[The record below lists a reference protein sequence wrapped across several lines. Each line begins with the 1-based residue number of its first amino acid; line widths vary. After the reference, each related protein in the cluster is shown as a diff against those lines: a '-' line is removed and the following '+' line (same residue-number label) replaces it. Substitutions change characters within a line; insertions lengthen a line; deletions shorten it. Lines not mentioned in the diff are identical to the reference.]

1 MNARVESPS
10 EDWLVIVGSMV
21 AVATMAAI
29 SALVGPIFPAA
40 LIGLTLLAA
49 TAWRPIL
56 AVYIYVVTLPFIAG
70 IGRGKLVPLVRPN
83 EALLAAV
90 IAGVLIGC
98 YVRFVAAHTAKFRFT
113 RLDFVLAAFVALS
126 VVWPVCSLLLRGK
139 VPSFTEVMTFFPMA
153 KLTGLFVLVRF
164 AVRTTDQLIRCI
176 RLIIWPAVALAVI
189 AVSQTL
195 RVGPVVSVLAAGWTA
210 DTSIAGITERGS
222 TTLAS
227 SIATGDYLVV
237 ALALV
242 VMLGVRDLLPRA
254 ERFAAA
260 FVLVIGILA
269 SGQFSTWVATAVVAV
284 VLGVYEPILRR
295 RAVGYLPALPLVALV
310 GAPAFIGRISG
321 FFEGFG
327 VPRSWIG
334 RYDNLTHFYLPGLG
348 HFRFLL
354 GVSPQTVLPAPETWR
369 TQIFLESGYLSFLWI
384 GGIPLL
390 LGFFWLSNQLFRW
403 FDEVA
408 LRRDASGAVAAAM
421 QGVWWMVMVLS
432 LIDVHLLLRGFGD
445 LLAVLIALVT
455 GRLVTNDAHR

>member
-1 MNARVESPS
+1 MNTRIQSPS
-10 EDWLVIVGSMV
+10 RDWPVVVGAIV
-21 AVATMAAI
+21 AVATTAAL
-29 SALVGPIFPAA
+29 SALLGPMVPAA
-40 LIGLTLLAA
+40 LIGLTVLAA

-90 IAGVLIGC
+90 IAGVLIGWYLR
-98 YVRFVAAHTAKFRFT
+98 YVTGHDLKFQFS
-113 RLDFVLAAFVALS
+113 RLDIVLAAFVALS
-126 VVWPVCSLLLRGK
+126 IVWPVCSLLLRGK
-139 VPSFTEVMTFFPMA
+139 VPSLTQLMALFPMA
-153 KLTGLFVLVRF
+153 KLAGLFVLVRV
-164 AVRTTDQLIRCI
+164 AVRTTDELVRCI

-195 RVGPVVSVLAAGWTA
+195 HVGPVVSVLSAGWTA

-242 VMLGVRDLLPRA
+242 VMLGVRDLLPRV
-254 ERFAAA
+254 ERFSAA

-295 RAVGYLPALPLVALV
+295 RAVGYLPALPIVALV
-310 GAPAFIGRISG
+310 GAPAFVGRISG
-321 FFEGFG
+321 FFDGFG
-327 VPRSWIG
+327 VPRSWLG
-334 RYDNLTHFYLPGLG
+334 RYDNLAHFYLPGLG
-348 HFRFLL
+348 NFRFLL
-354 GVSPQTVLPAPETWR
+354 GVSPQTVLPAPELWR

-384 GGIPLL
+384 GGVPLL
-390 LGFFWLSNQLFRW
+390 LGFIWLSKELFCW
-403 FDEVA
+403 FDTVA
-408 LRRDASGAVAAAM
+408 LRRDAAGAIAAAM
-421 QGVWWMVMVLS
+421 QGIWWMVMVLS
-432 LIDVHLLLRGFGD
+432 LIDVHLVLRGFGD

-455 GRLVTNDAHR
+455 GRLVTNDAHT

>member
-1 MNARVESPS
+1 VNVAVDVHSR
-10 EDWLVIVGSMV
+10 DWPVVAGVIV
-21 AVATMAAI
+21 AVATTAAA
-29 SALVGPIFPAA
+29 SALLGPIVPAA
-40 LIGLTLLAA
+40 LIGLTVLAA
-49 TAWRPIL
+49 AAWRPIL

-90 IAGVLIGC
+90 IAGVLIGWYIR
-98 YVRFVAAHTAKFRFT
+98 YVTGHDVKFRFT
-113 RLDFVLAAFVALS
+113 RLDVVLAAFVALS
-126 VVWPVCSLLLRGK
+126 IVWPICSLLLRGK
-139 VPSFTEVMTFFPMA
+139 VPSFTEVMALFPMA
-153 KLTGLFVLVRF
+153 KLAGLFVLVRV
-164 AVRTTDQLIRCI
+164 AVRTTDELVRCI

-189 AVSQTL
+189 AVGQTL
-195 RVGPVVSVLAAGWTA
+195 HVGPVLSVLSAGWTA

-242 VMLGVRDLLPRA
+242 VMLGVRDLLPRV

-269 SGQFSTWVATAVVAV
+269 SGQFSTWVAAAVVAV

-295 RAVGYLPALPLVALV
+295 RAVGYLPALPIVALV

-321 FFEGFG
+321 FFDGFG
-327 VPRSWIG
+327 VPRSWLG
-334 RYDNLTHFYLPGLG
+334 RYDNLAHFYLPGLG
-348 HFRFLL
+348 NFRFLL
-354 GVSPQTVLPAPETWR
+354 GVSPQTVLPAPELWR

-390 LGFFWLSNQLFRW
+390 VGFFWLSNELFRV
-403 FDEVA
+403 FDTVA
-408 LRRDASGAVAAAM
+408 LRRDAVGAIAAAM

-432 LIDVHLLLRGFGD
+432 LIDVHLVLRGFGD
-445 LLAVLIALVT
+445 LLALLIALVT
-455 GRLVTNDAHR
+455 GRLVTHDAHE